1 MVISSELTLICK
13 PIGIQIEDQESS
25 GQIARLLHRHLI
37 FLFRV
42 TIKKKQFSLKF
53 SLSGKQRAASPTWC
67 PVPNKQ
73 WVVQYRSR
81 DT

>member
-25 GQIARLLHRHLI
+25 GQIERLLHRHLI

-42 TIKKKQFSLKF
+42 TIKNI
-53 SLSGKQRAASPTWC
+53 AI
-67 PVPNKQ
+67 
-73 WVVQYRSR
+73 
-81 DT
+81 

>member
-42 TIKKKQFSLKF
+42 TITNIAIKLKIFSFRKTKSSKSNLVPSPKQTV
-53 SLSGKQRAASPTWC
+53 GC
-67 PVPNKQ
+67 PV
-73 WVVQYRSR
+73 
-81 DT
+81 